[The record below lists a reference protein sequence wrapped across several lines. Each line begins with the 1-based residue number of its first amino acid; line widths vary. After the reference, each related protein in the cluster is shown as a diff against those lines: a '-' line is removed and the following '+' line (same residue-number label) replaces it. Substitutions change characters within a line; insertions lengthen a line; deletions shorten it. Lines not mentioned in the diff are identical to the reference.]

1 MKMMKREVILYI
13 ILAVVLIVYMSPIL
27 WLFSQSI
34 KREVDIFS
42 IPPVWIPSQP
52 TFQNY
57 AELFNFFGFGTALA
71 NTITVTGTTL
81 IITLALAIPAAYG
94 LSRYKFPGS
103 KILLLIIVACRMIV
117 PPALLV
123 PLYSVLNALGLINSP
138 IAIVVGH
145 LTWTLPLGIWLLI
158 GFFDTLPED
167 IEEAAMMD
175 GMSTLQL
182 IARVVLPVSAP
193 GIAVVSLF
201 TFMTS
206 WNEFMFA
213 SIFATSYRVGGT
225 AIAGMV
231 STYKIWWGDIA
242 AGGLI
247 FSIPMIIVAIV
258 AQKYIVQG
266 LTYGAIR

>member
-1 MKMMKREVILYI
+1 MLKRVVALYVIL
-13 ILAVVLIVYMSPIL
+13 LVVLVVYVSPIL

-34 KREVDIFS
+34 KRQVDIFA
-42 IPPVWIPSQP
+42 IPPVWVPSQP
-52 TFQNY
+52 TLSNY
-57 AELFNFFGFGTALA
+57 QEVFSLFNFESALT
-71 NTITVTGTTL
+71 NSLVVTGTTL
-81 IITLALAIPAAYG
+81 AVTLLLAIPAAYG
-94 LSRYKFPGS
+94 LSRYKFPGARMV
-103 KILLLIIVACRMIV
+103 LLAIVACRMIV

-123 PLYSVLNALGLINSP
+123 PLYNVLNTLNLIDTPMALIIGD
-138 IAIVVGH
+138 

-158 GFFDTLPED
+158 GFFDTLPQD

-182 IARVVLPVSAP
+182 ILRVVLPVSAP

-206 WNEFMFA
+206 WNEFLFA

-225 AIAGMV
+225 AIASMV

-242 AGGLI
+242 AAGLI
-247 FSIPMIIVAIV
+247 FSIPMIVVAIV

>member
-1 MKMMKREVILYI
+1 MKMMKRVAILYL
-13 ILAVVLIVYMSPIL
+13 ILAATLIVYMSPIL

-34 KREVDIFS
+34 KREVDIFAL
-42 IPPVWIPSQP
+42 PPVWIPTQP
-52 TFQNY
+52 TLQNY
-57 AELFNFFGFGTALA
+57 AELFNFFNFATALT
-71 NTITVTGTTL
+71 NSVTVTGTTL
-81 IITLALAIPAAYG
+81 VITLLLAIPAAYG

-103 KILLLIIVACRMIV
+103 KILLLAIIACRMIV

-123 PLYSVLNALGLINSP
+123 PLYNVLSLFGLINTP
-138 IAIVVGH
+138 LAIIVGH

-182 IARVVLPVSAP
+182 IIRIVLPVSAP

-247 FSIPMIIVAIV
+247 FSIPMIVVAIV

>member
-1 MKMMKREVILYI
+1 MTMIRRVAILYLV
-13 ILAVVLIVYMSPIL
+13 LAAVLIVYMFPIL

-34 KREVDIFS
+34 KRDVEIFAM
-42 IPPVWIPSQP
+42 PPVWFP
-52 TFQNY
+52 TNPTLANY
-57 AELFNFFGFGTALA
+57 EEVFNFFGFGTALV
-71 NTITVTGTTL
+71 NSFIVTGTTL
-81 IITLALAIPAAYG
+81 VITLLLSIPAAYG
-94 LSRYKFPGS
+94 LSRYKFPGA
-103 KILLLIIVACRMIV
+103 KILLLAIIACRMIV

-123 PLYSVLNALGLINSP
+123 PLFNVLNSFGLINTP
-138 IAIVVGH
+138 IAIIVGH

-167 IEEAAMMD
+167 IEEAGMMD

-182 IARVVLPVSAP
+182 IVKVVLPVSAP

-242 AGGLI
+242 GAGLI
-247 FSIPMIIVAIV
+247 FSVPMIIVAIV